1 VLVCPEENQRERGGR
16 REDEKKNQETAGGYR
31 KRRWKGCGKSRA
43 EVRQGVR
50 VGGWIGGQA
59 ERREE
64 GIEVAWESGR
74 VQREVGRVQ
83 REGVQGGVLE

>member
-1 VLVCPEENQRERGGR
+1 V
-16 REDEKKNQETAGGYR
+16 
-31 KRRWKGCGKSRA
+31 W
-43 EVRQGVR
+43 